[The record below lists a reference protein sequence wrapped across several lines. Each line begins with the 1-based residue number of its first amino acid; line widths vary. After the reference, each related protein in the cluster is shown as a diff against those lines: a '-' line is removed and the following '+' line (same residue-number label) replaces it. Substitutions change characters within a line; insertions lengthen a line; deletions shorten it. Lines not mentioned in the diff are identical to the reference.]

1 MKPGGP
7 AFQSSDWHCG
17 TAQEYQA
24 SGSGRIVLGTDG
36 DKRGASTVKTARFG
50 LLRWGSGLAPT
61 AGHDP
66 FSAQAAF
73 SCSLAFRSQNSG

>member
-36 DKRGASTVKTARFG
+36 DKRGSEYSEDCSIWASALG
-50 LLRWGSGLAPT
+50 IGSGSNGWP
-61 AGHDP
+61 
-66 FSAQAAF
+66 
-73 SCSLAFRSQNSG
+73 